1 MMRKRYFW
9 LAVSVMLM
17 VAFVP
22 AVTQAQEG
30 ASDDE
35 MAGVF
40 EDAPCFFDVP
50 GNLRVG
56 EDVICG
62 YVTVPEDYAIPAGPT
77 IRLAVVIFPDNSA
90 RHQPDPVLT
99 LSGGPGQKTTKD
111 ALAYRQLLAALT
123 RNRDLIL
130 FDQRGA
136 GYSQPALDCPEF
148 VEQSLALFN
157 EPDVE
162 TIVIGTY
169 DGLMACRDRLIDE
182 GINFAAY
189 NTTQNAADVNAI
201 RLALGYEQVNLF
213 GGSYGTLLAQVTMR
227 DYPAGI
233 RSVVIDSVLP
243 LEKSLIIESSLTAS
257 RAMMKLLESCES
269 DAACNAAYPDLTS
282 VFVEVADRLDA
293 DPVPMT
299 LTSPVDGRQVE
310 SLFSGLRLRNNLF
323 VFLYDAQVIPVLPQ
337 AIYDVYNGDYA
348 LMRQLSSLS
357 LARYEKLSLG
367 MEISMICTDDLI
379 GYTVEDLFA
388 MRDELPV
395 QLLNEGNVDDDII
408 ATYSWF
414 GICANWP
421 VTEADPAVR
430 EPLVSAIPTLALTGE
445 FDPVTPPEYGELVVS
460 RLSNGYFFEFPGVGH
475 SVATSNACAQQMAAE
490 FLNDPTVAPDASCID
505 DLPGVVFDMPVEDAP
520 VLLMPFAATQ
530 IGISGVAPVGWEEAA
545 PAYYVRGESGIDQT
559 QFVIDAAPISKTEF
573 LEVLAGQL
581 QFDSAT
587 EPTQAAV
594 EIGNF
599 TWDLYAFELRGYAFD
614 LALTE
619 DDTRAYFALLI
630 SNIDERDE
638 LYEALFLPALEALV
652 STR

>member
-1 MMRKRYFW
+1 MHKRYFW
-9 LAVSVMLM
+9 LAMSVMLLL
-17 VAFVP
+17 ACVP
-22 AVTQAQEG
+22 AITRAQEG
-30 ASDDE
+30 AADAE
-35 MAGVF
+35 IAGVF

-77 IRLAVVIFPDNSA
+77 IRLAAVIFPDHSA
-90 RHQPDPVLT
+90 QHQPDPVLT

-111 ALAYRQLLAALT
+111 ALAYRQLLAGLT
-123 RNRDLIL
+123 RNRDLIV

-136 GYSQPALDCPEF
+136 GNSLPALDCPEF
-148 VEQSLALFN
+148 IAQSLALFN
-157 EPDVE
+157 EPDAE

-201 RLALGYEQVNLF
+201 RLALDYEQVNLF

-257 RAMMKLLESCES
+257 RSMMKLLESCES
-269 DAACNAAYPDLTS
+269 DAACSAAYPDLTD
-282 VFVEVADRLDA
+282 VFIEVADRLDA

-310 SLFSGLRLRNNLF
+310 SQFTGLRLRNNLF
-323 VFLYDAQVIPVLPQ
+323 VFLYDTQVIPVLPQ

-348 LMRQLSSLS
+348 LMQQLSSLS
-357 LARYEKLSLG
+357 LARYAQLSVG

-379 GYTVEDLFA
+379 GYELADMLA
-388 MRDELPV
+388 IREELPL
-395 QLLNEGNVDDDII
+395 QLLDDGKLDDDII

-445 FDPVTPPEYGELVVS
+445 FDPITPPKYGELVVS

-505 DLPGVVFDMPVEDAP
+505 DLPGVVFDLPVADAP
-520 VLLMPFAATQ
+520 VVLMPFSATRT
-530 IGISGVAPVGWEEAA
+530 GISGVAPAGWEEVA
-545 PAYYVRGESGIDQT
+545 PAYYVRGESSIDQT
-559 QFVIDAAPISKTEF
+559 QLVMDAAPISKTDF
-573 LEVLAGQL
+573 LEILAGQL
-581 QFDSAT
+581 QFDPAT

-599 TWDLYAFELRGYAFD
+599 TWDLYALEMRGYAFD

-630 SNIDERDE
+630 SNIDERDT
-638 LYEALFLPALEALV
+638 LYEAVFLPALESLV
-652 STR
+652 STQ